1 MNFQIDERATIGSIL
16 KAIRAGN
23 KAEHIAK
30 AIDGISQK
38 PLLRALKEAGY
49 AYSNKAPQG
58 WHYVGEGDEP
68 TGKSIFDYVNSS
80 SSNVKRTSSKVNKPS
95 QTIHADFTLSNA
107 EVASSNIEV
116 KSSNTDITEVSPVI
130 HPQFTRDE
138 IADLV
143 EMLQEWRMKKAAE
156 QLGATQESKQVH
168 ERIKALPQGDKTR
181 KTIVIDKAI
190 GERLDD
196 YCKAERVNKSDII
209 HLALLDFLNDN

>member
-1 MNFQIDERATIGSIL
+1 MNFQIDEGATIGSIL
-16 KAIRAGN
+16 NAIRAGN

-38 PLLRALKEAGY
+38 PFLKALKDAGY
-49 AYSNKAPQG
+49 EYSNKAPKG
-58 WHYVGEGDEP
+58 WHYMGEGAEP
-68 TGKSIFDYVNSS
+68 IEKSIFDYVNFS
-80 SSNVKRTSSKVNKPS
+80 SSKVNKLS
-95 QTIHADFTLSNA
+95 QAIHTDFILSNA

-116 KSSNTDITEVSPVI
+116 KSSNTPEVSPVI

-138 IADLV
+138 ISDLV
-143 EMLQEWRMKKAAE
+143 EMLQEWRLKKAEE
-156 QLGATQESKQVH
+156 QLGAPQEPKQVH

-196 YCKAERVNKSDII
+196 YCKVERVNKSDIL
-209 HLALLDFLNDN
+209 HLALLDFLDKVEK

>member
-16 KAIRAGN
+16 NAIRAGN

-38 PLLRALKEAGY
+38 PFLKALKDAGY
-49 AYSNKAPQG
+49 EYSNKAPKG
-58 WHYVGEGDEP
+58 WHYMGEGVEP
-68 TGKSIFDYVNSS
+68 IEKSIFDYVNFS

-95 QTIHADFTLSNA
+95 QMVHTEFTLSNA

-116 KSSNTDITEVSPVI
+116 KSSNTPEVSPVI

-138 IADLV
+138 ISDLV
-143 EMLQEWRMKKAAE
+143 EMLQEWRLKKAEE
-156 QLGATQESKQVH
+156 QLGAPQEPKQVH

-190 GERLDD
+190 GKRLDD
-196 YCKAERVNKSDII
+196 YCKEERVNKSDIL
-209 HLALLDFLNDN
+209 HLALLDFLDKVE

>member
-16 KAIRAGN
+16 NAIRAGN

-38 PLLRALKEAGY
+38 PFLKALKDAGY
-49 AYSNKAPQG
+49 EYSNKAPKG
-58 WHYVGEGDEP
+58 WHYMGEGAEP
-68 TGKSIFDYVNSS
+68 IEKSIFDYVNFS

-95 QTIHADFTLSNA
+95 QTVHTEFTLSNA

-116 KSSNTDITEVSPVI
+116 IPNSPVI

-138 IADLV
+138 ISILA
-143 EMLQEWRMKKAAE
+143 EMIHEWKQKKVAE
-156 QLGATQESKQVH
+156 QSGAIQESKQLH

-190 GERLDD
+190 GERLDN
-196 YCKAERVNKSDII
+196 YCKAERVNKSDVL
-209 HLALLDFLNDN
+209 HLALMDFLDEH

>member
-16 KAIRAGN
+16 KAMRAGN

-68 TGKSIFDYVNSS
+68 TDKSIFNYVNSS
-80 SSNVKRTSSKVNKPS
+80 SSDVKRTSSKVNKLS
-95 QTIHADFTLSNA
+95 QAVHTDFTRSNA

-116 KSSNTDITEVSPVI
+116 IPNSPVI

-138 IADLV
+138 ISILAEMIHEWKQKKVADQS
-143 EMLQEWRMKKAAE
+143 EEIQEP
-156 QLGATQESKQVH
+156 KQVH

-196 YCKAERVNKSDII
+196 YCKTERVNKSDIL
-209 HLALLDFLNDN
+209 HLALLDFLDRVEK